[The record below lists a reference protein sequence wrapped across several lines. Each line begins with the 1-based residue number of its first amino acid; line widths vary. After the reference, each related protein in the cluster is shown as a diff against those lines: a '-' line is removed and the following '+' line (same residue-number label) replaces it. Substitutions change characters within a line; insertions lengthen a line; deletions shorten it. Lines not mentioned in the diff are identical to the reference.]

1 MRTVEDPER
10 TRRTPSFI
18 HHPPSLARHR
28 RKCQIC
34 HHPDRELIED
44 LFIHWHSP
52 NSIANFI
59 NSASD
64 DDDDPSL
71 NENNITWVAIY
82 RHAYALGLDEVRR
95 RNLRFA
101 FELILEQAG
110 DITPTSASIMA
121 AARAYA
127 ACVNTD
133 GQWNDPPKRVIV
145 TNIARR
151 ESDFPDSGL
160 PVEAFVGAPLAAP
173 VSGAARHSSS
183 SVEFA
188 GAPSGVHSGSFAGAP
203 FAQGGSANDS
213 AGPGFVGRGF
223 SSTEA
228 NGALAPE
235 ERLTAPNVV
244 HPPVSLGDASTS
256 CPHRSVPNVI
266 PPAPPSFVGRGFNR
280 DIPSAEANGAL
291 APEERFI
298 APNVILPA
306 PLALTQE
313 GRNEGNPAAPFADG
327 GEGPAVAFASTPST
341 DSPAQEPSTHCH
353 SERGCD
359 QHPTRNLHF
368 SGFDQASTGEIRNSA
383 NLLKHKENTFS
394 NR

>member
-1 MRTVEDPER
+1 MSSSSTSVFEGASGSAEDPEA
-10 TRRTPSFI
+10 TSRRTEDQATTDQSTGGHLPRRSFSGRAPNFV
-18 HHPPSLARHR
+18 HHPPALARHR

-203 FAQGGSANDS
+203 FAQGGAANDS
-213 AGPGFVGRGF
+213 AGPG
-223 SSTEA
+223 
-228 NGALAPE
+228 
-235 ERLTAPNVV
+235 
-244 HPPVSLGDASTS
+244 
-256 CPHRSVPNVI
+256 
-266 PPAPPSFVGRGFNR
+266 FVGRGFNR

-291 APEERFI
+291 APEERLT
-298 APNVILPA
+298 APNVIPPA
-306 PLALTQE
+306 L
-313 GRNEGNPAAPFADG
+313 RNEGNPAAPFADG
-327 GEGPAVAFASTPST
+327 GEGPAVAFASAPPYLSAS
-341 DSPAQEPSTHCH
+341 DSRA
-353 SERGCD
+353 
-359 QHPTRNLHF
+359 
-368 SGFDQASTGEIRNSA
+368 EIRNSR
-383 NLLKHKENTFS
+383 NSSRIKDNTFS